1 MKKSSESTMNLMKGH
16 SYHWVSDPNHILIL
30 DVLTDVSGSRSIVL
44 ITTMSLVEKIIN
56 YMTDAACIFLKRDS
70 SLYILYHM
78 RLCMMYC
85 K

>member
-44 ITTMSLVEKIIN
+44 ITTISLVERITI
-56 YMTDAACIFLKRDS
+56 
-70 SLYILYHM
+70 
-78 RLCMMYC
+78 
-85 K
+85 